1 MKQRLLWASGGA
13 MLIVG
18 CAVMPE
24 FENTAFE
31 PGERD
36 RQAILAM
43 AGEYRVSFNFE
54 ETAALTGGYTL
65 KAPYHSEA
73 TELVTVLEDSPARI
87 VLQHILVLGEEQRV
101 VKHWRQDWVWQPEQ
115 VFEYLGERRWRVR
128 ELSPEEVRGAWS
140 QSVWQVD
147 DSPRYAAIGRWHHD
161 GNQSV
166 WTSETTWRPLPRRE
180 YTTRDDYDV
189 MVAVNRHVITPSGW
203 LHEQDNA
210 KLVTRDKQY
219 RLLAREYGRNR
230 YERISDYDFT
240 PALEYWDRTED
251 YWAEVRRTWK
261 ALFADRREVA
271 LVEKVGDENLWERMF
286 RLADE
291 SPEPAAVRP
300 ALNEYLSD

>member
-18 CAVMPE
+18 CATMPQPE
-24 FENTAFE
+24 TMTYE
-31 PGERD
+31 PSERD

-43 AGEYRVSFNFE
+43 AGEFRVNFDFE
-54 ETAALTGGYTL
+54 ETAALVEGYEL
-65 KAPYHSEA
+65 KEPYHSGA
-73 TELVTVLEDSPARI
+73 TEIVTVLEDSPRRI

-101 VKHWRQDWVWQPEQ
+101 VKHWRQDWVWQPGQ

-180 YTTRDDYDV
+180 YTTRDDYDI
-189 MVAVNRHVITPSGW
+189 MVAINRHVITPFGW

-210 KLVTRDKQY
+210 KLVTRDDQY
-219 RLLAREYGRNR
+219 QLLAREYGRNR
-230 YERISDYDFT
+230 YQRIEDYDFT
-240 PALEYWDRTED
+240 PAFEYWDRTED
-251 YWAEVRRTWK
+251 YWAEVRRSWET
-261 ALFADRREVA
+261 LFANRDEVA
-271 LVEKVGDENLWERMF
+271 LVEKVDDEILWERMF
-286 RLADE
+286 RLAE
-291 SPEPAAVRP
+291 EAPEPAVVRP
-300 ALNEYLSD
+300 ALNEYLTD